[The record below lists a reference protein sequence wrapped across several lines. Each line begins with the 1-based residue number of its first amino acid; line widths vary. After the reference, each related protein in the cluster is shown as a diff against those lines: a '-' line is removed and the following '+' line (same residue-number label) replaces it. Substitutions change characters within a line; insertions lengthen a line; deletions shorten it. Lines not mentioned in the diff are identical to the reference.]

1 MLLPSSPQVHAI
13 FFLSGESVQPCLA
26 SSTSVDLGIHACMH
40 ACTTYALS
48 GITHFFCTRKKR
60 KKKQW
65 WMDLDFTKLTPRST
79 CEAYSHDFRVGK
91 CSKNQ
96 NPRWTGTSSTPIYS
110 HTIFGCEYYCMLL
123 PWYWDATGGR
133 LLGCCRREGMYD
145 VRICCLLVC
154 LFGCLVVVVF
164 VLFCLSRHLPARV
177 LYTPLGQMIDPHF
190 MILI

>member
-1 MLLPSSPQVHAI
+1 MSYHLHPTFPASFLSKLRSEVQHSGCSSPPPLRFMPS
-13 FFLSGESVQPCLA
+13 FFYLGKVFSRVLPRRLA
-26 SSTSVDLGIHACMH
+26 SIWASMHACMH

-123 PWYWDATGGR
+123 P
-133 LLGCCRREGMYD
+133 
-145 VRICCLLVC
+145 
-154 LFGCLVVVVF
+154 
-164 VLFCLSRHLPARV
+164 
-177 LYTPLGQMIDPHF
+177 
-190 MILI
+190 